1 MTCIEPDRND
11 REVDTAQLTV
21 AVLHS
26 AYDLSARSHTLD
38 AIWIQRD
45 MVLEAKLLL
54 EATLGRLERI
64 AERQRGFNANA

>member
-26 AYDLSARSHTLD
+26 AYDLCAKSHTLD
-38 AIWIQRD
+38 AIHIRRD
-45 MVLEAKLLL
+45 MVAEAKQLLD
-54 EATLGRLERI
+54 ATLERLEKI
-64 AERQRGFNANA
+64 AARQRGFNANS